1 MSSGAQPPQPPAEDV
16 SGPNDCSDSGP
27 IGAQLHRLLGL
38 KPDPNS
44 SDELDEVLPAT
55 RAALEAQGLRQMTR
69 VAAGGYGVVLRAVDE
84 TTGNLRAVKIL
95 LQPDDADA
103 QRMFQRECRILDAPE
118 IPPGLVPRFY
128 RAVEP
133 AGGQPFMILEWID
146 GETLGSWLDAHPAL
160 SVTDREQV
168 CLAIC
173 RAYAKL
179 HGAHLLQRDPSL
191 TNILVGSQQ
200 QIRLIDFGGGGR
212 PHPGYRSLR
221 TLPTVPVTHA
231 FASEAVR
238 SGQRR
243 PSAADEVHAVGRI
256 CFTVLCGRT
265 ADQYSQETWS
275 ALLDTAGIPR
285 DFATVILEHIRHPP
299 EGAAAD
305 PDPDPD
311 PESWTAAGLAARLEQ
326 VLACRLEKQL
336 QNSLRRSRRINRF
349 WMTLTVAAGFASA
362 ALLVVQDQWQKQE
375 LQVRESLLAQGQ
387 TEFYRAQLQMIG
399 RSLGGMSVLPSHA
412 RTMLEDR
419 RRSLLQRLHQLES
432 NLAGLS
438 AEDLRVR
445 SEKLLEE
452 SLKLHSDHAA
462 AIRCEEQLRRVST
475 LLSATPDRLRE
486 RSDFVA
492 AELIS
497 EQGAESRR
505 QLDYDDAGSRY
516 AAAAARLERLLRQQ
530 AEPGEIKTIEL
541 LSPGSADL
549 QLRFTNRSL
558 EWGVVAEIQ
567 YSLAES
573 MQAPVS
579 LQNSIG
585 MNLRLIPAGEFRQ
598 GSPASEI
605 GRLPLSQRSEIDPE
619 TGEEITRSV
628 DWERQRLVRITRP
641 FRMAETEV
649 TQGQWIAVM
658 GTAPWKGQINV
669 AEGELFPASWMSW
682 AEQVEFTRRLSEK
695 EQRTYRLPTE
705 AEWEY
710 ACRAGSLEVYSFG
723 DNPLL
728 LNNFAWTKRNSNG
741 RAQPVGGRQANSL
754 GLFDLHGNLLENCL
768 DRFAE
773 YSPEAVSDP
782 LCEAGEGRVCR
793 GGSFRND
800 DLNNSFRS
808 AYRTGETDDFRDSS
822 LGFRVVLEVP

>member
-1 MSSGAQPPQPPAEDV
+1 MSSETQPSQPPDEEGW
-16 SGPNDCSDSGP
+16 SGNDRSDSGP
-27 IGAQLHRLLGL
+27 IGAQLHRALGL
-38 KPDPNS
+38 TPDPNS
-44 SDELDEVLPAT
+44 ADELDEVLPAT
-55 RAALEAQGLRQMTR
+55 RAALEAEGLRQMTR

-84 TTGNLRAVKIL
+84 TTSNLRAVKIL

-103 QRMFQRECRILDAPE
+103 RRMFQRECRILDAPE
-118 IPPGLVPRFY
+118 LPPGLVPRFY

-133 AGGQPFMILEWID
+133 AGGQPFMILEWIT
-146 GETLGSWLDAHPAL
+146 GETLGSWLDTHPAL
-160 SVTDREQV
+160 SVPDREQV
-168 CLAIC
+168 CLEIC

-179 HGAHLLQRDPSL
+179 HAAHLLQRDPSL
-191 TNILVGSQQ
+191 TNILVGPQQ

-221 TLPTVPVTHA
+221 TLPTVPVTYA

-243 PSAADEVHAVGRI
+243 PSAADEVHSVARI
-256 CFTVLCGRT
+256 CFTVLCGRI
-265 ADQYSQETWS
+265 ADQYPQETWS
-275 ALLDTAGIPR
+275 ALLDSSGIHS
-285 DFATVILEHIRHPP
+285 DFATVILEHIRQPP

-305 PDPDPD
+305 LETE

-326 VLACRLEKQL
+326 VFACRLENQL

-349 WMTLTVAAGFASA
+349 WMIFATAAGLACAGLFVF
-362 ALLVVQDQWQKQE
+362 LDQQQKQE
-375 LQVRESLLAQGQ
+375 LLVRETLLARGQ
-387 TEFYRAQLQMIG
+387 AEFYRVQLQMIG
-399 RSLGGMSVLPSHA
+399 RSLGSMSVLPSHA
-412 RTMLEDR
+412 QTMLEGR
-419 RRSLLQRLHQLES
+419 RRSLLQRLQQLES

-445 SEKLLEE
+445 SEKLFDE
-452 SLKLHSDHAA
+452 SLKLYSDHAA

-475 LLSATPDRLRE
+475 LLAATPERLRGW
-486 RSDFVA
+486 SDFAA

-497 EQGAESRR
+497 EQGSESRR
-505 QLDYDDAGSRY
+505 RLDYDDAGSRY
-516 AAAAARLERLLRQQ
+516 AAAAVRLERLLRQQ
-530 AEPGEIKTIEL
+530 AEPGEIRTIEL
-541 LSPGSADL
+541 LSPGSMDL

-558 EWGVVAEIQ
+558 DPGVVAEIQ

-605 GRLPLSQRSEIDPE
+605 GRLALSQRSEIDPE

-628 DWERQRLVRITRP
+628 DWERQRLVRVTRP

-649 TQGQWIAVM
+649 TQGQWMAVM

-669 AEGELFPASWMSW
+669 EEGDHFPASWMSW
-682 AEQVEFTRRLSEK
+682 TEQVEFTRRLSEK

-728 LNNFAWTKRNSNG
+728 LNNFAWTKSNSNG
-741 RAQPVGGRQANSL
+741 RAQPVAGRQSNPL

-782 LCEAGEGRVCR
+782 LCEAGEGRVRR

-800 DLNNSFRS
+800 DQNNSFRC